1 MKDYDYEDNDDYPNP
16 VLVIVECIIERETEK
31 ALLVQQDGV
40 TVWIPRS
47 QCSHISKRPHPNSFS
62 LRLGKITL
70 PEWLAEDKN
79 LIYT

>member
-1 MKDYDYEDNDDYPNP
+1 MKNYDYEDDDDYPDDT
-16 VLVIVECIIERETEK
+16 LVIVECVIEREIEK
-31 ALLVQQDGV
+31 ALLVQQDNV
-40 TVWIPRS
+40 TAWIPRS
-47 QCSHISKRPHPNSFS
+47 YCYHISKRPHPDSFS